1 MNILNMSTSPLPAFY
16 KSVFRVWNL
25 LRKEIEGASG
35 FPVLDPARAGPVGDP
50 SGPSQLGRS
59 ESGHKIADC
68 GGCYS
73 GAGGGAEGALDG

>member
-1 MNILNMSTSPLPAFY
+1 MNIPN
-16 KSVFRVWNL
+16 VWNL
-25 LRKEIEGASG
+25 LRKERRLL
-35 FPVLDPARAGPVGDP
+35 PVLDPPRASPVRDL